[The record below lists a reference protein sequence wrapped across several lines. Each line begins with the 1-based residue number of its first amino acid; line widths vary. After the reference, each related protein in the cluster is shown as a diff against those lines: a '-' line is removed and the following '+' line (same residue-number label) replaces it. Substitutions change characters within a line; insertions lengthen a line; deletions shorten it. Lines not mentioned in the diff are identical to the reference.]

1 MNLQTM
7 KPGPEDEVSDD
18 TRLVQQGAFG
28 VMYTVAKATFRLFL
42 DFLQLFLLTV
52 NPQYGFTGFID
63 NSNIGWQV
71 VSFIGL
77 NQFLANRGYLFFI
90 VALYIMA
97 GALLFNVVLCV
108 WVGYSFQANS
118 FNHVWPIV
126 WLRWFGKVFYQV
138 LDIATLSLF
147 LVALD
152 CQLYGRPEVQ
162 GVNQQFP
169 NVYCWSGAHV
179 IHASVAAISII
190 VFIAFAAFFTLAEME
205 LNPLSRNPLAMAH
218 SGVEVLGFGL
228 KSVMTLAATFL
239 SGTREL
245 SLLYLACSLALLY
258 LYVYWVPH
266 LNPAVNMIR
275 TASYAMVLWTSLVL
289 VLLAF
294 RTVNLS
300 GQQSAEVQ
308 EQLTLVMW
316 VGLVPAGLAGAL
328 AGWMR
333 LRYFMVTVVN
343 RFRHAPPDMKPRLI
357 FNATDA
363 REVEILSRCCR
374 VWQPEDPEVVE
385 EEAMELASIILKA
398 GLAQLAASDPYMIIL
413 YASFLIDVQNST
425 QSGYTQ
431 LQAAKRAN
439 PSFLQR
445 FAIFTIEQQHIQQAS
460 RQTGKATDLVAY
472 VESMRSYNLVY
483 KAHKDALLA
492 MRAFWAQ
499 LLNSKIKFETL
510 SQLVAKLDTTI
521 KAAEQAY
528 KQVLGRHGTNVR
540 LLRLYAKFLEHI
552 KHDPWTA
559 AKWFAEADALELQE
573 EKAKDTNVFA
583 DMTGVD
589 PGLRSALTEI
599 DRGNE
604 SRAIIIINARCI
616 IQVVNQ

>member
-1 MNLQTM
+1 
-7 KPGPEDEVSDD
+7 
-18 TRLVQQGAFG
+18 
-28 VMYTVAKATFRLFL
+28 
-42 DFLQLFLLTV
+42 
-52 NPQYGFTGFID
+52 
-63 NSNIGWQV
+63 
-71 VSFIGL
+71 
-77 NQFLANRGYLFFI
+77 
-90 VALYIMA
+90 
-97 GALLFNVVLCV
+97 
-108 WVGYSFQANS
+108 
-118 FNHVWPIV
+118 
-126 WLRWFGKVFYQV
+126 
-138 LDIATLSLF
+138 
-147 LVALD
+147 
-152 CQLYGRPEVQ
+152 
-162 GVNQQFP
+162 
-169 NVYCWSGAHV
+169 
-179 IHASVAAISII
+179 
-190 VFIAFAAFFTLAEME
+190 
-205 LNPLSRNPLAMAH
+205 
-218 SGVEVLGFGL
+218 
-228 KSVMTLAATFL
+228 
-239 SGTREL
+239 
-245 SLLYLACSLALLY
+245 
-258 LYVYWVPH
+258 
-266 LNPAVNMIR
+266 
-275 TASYAMVLWTSLVL
+275 
-289 VLLAF
+289 
-294 RTVNLS
+294 
-300 GQQSAEVQ
+300 AEVQ

-328 AGWMR
+328 AGWIR

-343 RFRHAPPDMKPRLI
+343 RFRHAPRDMKPRLI
-357 FNATDA
+357 YNATDA
-363 REVEILSRCCR
+363 REVAPGLVVKGLQCGPEQSAVEILSRCCR

-398 GLAQLAASDPYMIIL
+398 GLVQLAASDPYMIIL

-439 PSFLQR
+439 PSFLER
-445 FAIFTIEQQHIQQAS
+445 FAIFTLEQQHIQQAS
-460 RQTGKATDLVAY
+460 HQTGKATDLVAY

-559 AKWFAEADALELQE
+559 AKWFAEADALEQEE
-573 EKAKDTNVFA
+573 EKAKDSNVFT